1 MTWKL
6 HVKSLDTLL
15 KLEPQ
20 LRAADERTLSL
31 YLPVRAEGFD
41 ASHYDLLVNHV
52 SSPYRD
58 KLDEAQ
64 RRLFDSELVR
74 LRTHLKL
81 VRPAGCPGIV
91 AFSNES
97 IGLRTLLRLP
107 ESVEARIEL
116 GPPLL
121 APLEPMLKHYPPAI
135 VVVVDKREARAYASV
150 LGEVVALEH
159 LTGQDVRRS
168 RAGGTS
174 APSNQRKAD
183 NRARANVKRV
193 AEILERELVRGD
205 FGRIF
210 LAGPDEARAE
220 LVRELPKPLAAQVA
234 GTVSASLDTPPGRL
248 LADIR
253 EQMLRVG
260 RVPSAA

>member
-15 KLEPQ
+15 KLESRLQ
-20 LRAADERTLSL
+20 AADERTLSL

-41 ASHYDLLVNHV
+41 ASHYDLLLNHV
-52 SSPYRD
+52 STPYRE
-58 KLDEAQ
+58 KLDDG
-64 RRLFDSELVR
+64 RRPLFDSELMR

-81 VRPAGCPGIV
+81 VRPAGCYGIV

-97 IGLRTLLRLP
+97 GGLRTLIRLP
-107 ESVEARIEL
+107 ETVDARVEL

-121 APLEPMLKHYPPAI
+121 APLELVLKRFPPAI
-135 VVVVDKREARAYASV
+135 VVVVDKREARTYASV

-159 LTGQDVRRS
+159 VTGQDVRHS

-183 NRARANVKRV
+183 NRARANLKRV
-193 AEILERELVRGD
+193 VEILEREVTRGD

-210 LAGPDEARAE
+210 VAGPDEARAE
-220 LVRELPKPLAAQVA
+220 LLHELPKPLAAQVA

-253 EQMLRVG
+253 EQMARVG

>member
-6 HVKSLDTLL
+6 HVKSLDALL

-41 ASHYDLLVNHV
+41 ASHYDLLLNHV
-52 SSPYRD
+52 SSPYRA

-97 IGLRTLLRLP
+97 SGLRTLLRLP

-193 AEILERELVRGD
+193 AEILEREVVRGD

-220 LVRELPKPLAAQVA
+220 LVHELPKPLAAQVA

-253 EQMLRVG
+253 EQMQRVG